1 MGSNPF
7 SACRQGTGKSAG
19 FGAGQS
25 DPGGC
30 LAGNFFT
37 TAILVLDCLVEPML
51 DNSARRLVETEKDR
65 QVPDMSDA
73 CPRAL
78 GSS

>member
-30 LAGNFFT
+30 LAGDFFT
-37 TAILVLDCLVEPML
+37 TAILGVEL
-51 DNSARRLVETEKDR
+51 SRGTYAGQSSA
-65 QVPDMSDA
+65 
-73 CPRAL
+73 
-78 GSS
+78 